1 MSMTCDCCGLI
12 ESTFACAN
20 AAPHL
25 NYYPVLTML
34 ESLEKQR
41 RIELYAAD
49 CKLSDAVEVLNSEQ
63 HYTVCHYFKCT
74 RCGQL
79 FFLGACVRGTPKFKK
94 IDDIKSINFSNMIWG
109 NIGTRYFQQK

>member
-34 ESLEKQR
+34 EALEKQG

-49 CKLSDAVEVLNSEQ
+49 CKLAEAVEVLNSEL

-74 RCGQL
+74 RCSQI
-79 FFLGACVRGTPKFKK
+79 FFLGACIRGTPKFKK
-94 IDDIKSINFSNMIWG
+94 IDDIDSINFSNMIWG
-109 NIGTRYFQQK
+109 NIGTRYENE